1 MRRQNS
7 RLVNYTELGA
17 TVVSTAFVI
26 TVSYFWRDHRGMIW
40 GMLVNRALMTAASFC
55 FYRHERPRLQFDR
68 SVAKES
74 MGFARYTVPSSL
86 VTLLVSQFDKFVF
99 LKLFPIQMLG
109 LYGLAGNVAGPVD
122 GLVAK
127 IARSVLFPRCAEAFR
142 REPSSVRDKY
152 YSQNVKLVALILFMP
167 AALAGASE
175 LIVHVL
181 FDRRYAY
188 AWVILQAFALRG
200 MFGAMAAMSE
210 NVLVATDT
218 PRPLLIGNLLRAVWL
233 VPGTLLGWYLWGFT
247 GFLYMA
253 MLETLPG
260 LAFFLWLQHRR
271 GLMIP
276 KYEALKVAFMGA
288 VFMASLAASS
298 QLIAIVPPIRGGG
311 A

>member
-1 MRRQNS
+1 M
-7 RLVNYTELGA
+7 NYTELGA

-26 TVSYFWRDHRGMIW
+26 TFSYFWRDHRGMIW

-167 AALAGASE
+167 AAPDLEHQARRRSAAASDGCSYPGHAS
-175 LIVHVL
+175 LDPL
-181 FDRRYAY
+181 SGRRS
-188 AWVILQAFALRG
+188 G
-200 MFGAMAAMSE
+200 
-210 NVLVATDT
+210 
-218 PRPLLIGNLLRAVWL
+218 RPLPISRLLTPDTGRRA
-233 VPGTLLGWYLWGFT
+233 
-247 GFLYMA
+247 A
-253 MLETLPG
+253 
-260 LAFFLWLQHRR
+260 LAQYC
-271 GLMIP
+271 P
-276 KYEALKVAFMGA
+276 
-288 VFMASLAASS
+288 STC
-298 QLIAIVPPIRGGG
+298 
-311 A
+311 